1 MELTTTDWG
10 RGLSAICQ
18 LIQWYT
24 CVVLFL
30 FWFALVTKKVL
41 CSRETLGVY
50 LREVTQKEMGNSTC
64 TKPQLHFD
72 MAGISCIIIA
82 ICCIS
87 RMPPEYFRTRFTKPI
102 YLGCI
107 RSQLKQV
114 YLYLHKQPKINLLCL
129 VHVIAFVYEMAA
141 TPTLYYVSFM
151 TSFSMIPRNLDT
163 WVPYPYKHR
172 LSQAWDFRVK
182 DKTVARPSYLWYGDP
197 NTGKTTSLYWDDPLV
212 IRIALTIDRN
222 LTGNIDVEWPVRFQ
236 WPLLLTW
243 IYFNPSIDK

>member
-1 MELTTTDWG
+1 MFPGDPWCVSQGSNPKGNGQFDLYQTTAAFWYG
-10 RGLSAICQ
+10 RHIVHNHCHMLYIMHASWIFQDEVYKANIHRVHS
-18 LIQWYT
+18 IPIET
-24 CVVLFL
+24 SLF
-30 FWFALVTKKVL
+30 
-41 CSRETLGVY
+41 
-50 LREVTQKEMGNSTC
+50 
-64 TKPQLHFD
+64 
-72 MAGISCIIIA
+72 IS
-82 ICCIS
+82 
-87 RMPPEYFRTRFTKPI
+87 
-102 YLGCI
+102 
-107 RSQLKQV
+107 
-114 YLYLHKQPKINLLCL
+114 PKINLLCL

-182 DKTVARPSYLWYGDP
+182 DKTVARPSYLWYGDL

-243 IYFNPSIDK
+243 INFNPSIDK